1 MTKVMGAMANP
12 SFGGTILVIIFRPPF
27 DFAGIVIMSS
37 CAAHLAAVH
46 EGQPTLLRSLAS
58 VSLSPE
64 NATLIAHFVEDRNS
78 RRRIF
83 PMFDFGKF
91 SRNSTILGTL

>member
-1 MTKVMGAMANP
+1 MTKVMGAIENRL
-12 SFGGTILVIIFRPPF
+12 FCGGTILVIIFRPF
-27 DFAGIVIMSS
+27 DLAGIVIMSS
-37 CAAHLAAVH
+37 SAGICPRFT

-58 VSLSPE
+58 VNLSPE

-91 SRNSTILGTL
+91 S